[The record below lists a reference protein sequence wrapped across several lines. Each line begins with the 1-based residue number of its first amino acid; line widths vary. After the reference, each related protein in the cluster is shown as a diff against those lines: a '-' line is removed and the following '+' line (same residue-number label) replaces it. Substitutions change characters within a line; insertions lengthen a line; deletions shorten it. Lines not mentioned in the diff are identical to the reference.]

1 MIWSAESRVSGVTPR
16 RDGDSSSMKITN
28 ANQLAAYAVKV
39 FTQAGWICWRQNNV
53 AVCDKGQFRRFVG
66 LKGVS
71 DVIGFNATDGR
82 FLAVEIK
89 VGRDRLSAEQENF
102 LQSVNRAGG
111 LGLIVR
117 HANDLAQ
124 YLIP

>member
-1 MIWSAESRVSGVTPR
+1 MAAHCFGMAGRKAFSAKP
-16 RDGDSSSMKITN
+16 MKITN

-39 FTQAGWICWRQNNV
+39 FQQAGWVAWRQNNV

-71 DVIGFNATDGR
+71 DVIGFHAETGR
-82 FLAVEIK
+82 FLACEIK
-89 VGRDRLSAEQENF
+89 VGRDRLSPDQEQF

-111 LGLIVR
+111 LGLVVR
-117 HANDLAQ
+117 HADDLKP
-124 YLIP
+124 YLENHE

>member
-1 MIWSAESRVSGVTPR
+1 MLF
-16 RDGDSSSMKITN
+16 MKITN

-39 FTQAGWICWRQNNV
+39 FTRAGWVAWRQNNV

-66 LKGVS
+66 LRGVS
-71 DVIGFNATDGR
+71 DVIGFHRETGR
-82 FLAVEIK
+82 FLAIEIK

>member
-1 MIWSAESRVSGVTPR
+1 
-16 RDGDSSSMKITN
+16 MKITN

-53 AVCDKGQFRRFVG
+53 AVCDRGQFRRFVG

-71 DVIGFNATDGR
+71 DVIGFHATDGR

-89 VGRDRLSAEQENF
+89 VGRDRLSPDQANF
-102 LQSVNRAGG
+102 LHSVNRAGG
-111 LGLIVR
+111 LGIVVT
-117 HANDLAQ
+117 HAKDLETF
-124 YLIP
+124 LKS

>member
-1 MIWSAESRVSGVTPR
+1 
-16 RDGDSSSMKITN
+16 MKITN
-28 ANQLAAYAVKV
+28 ANQLATYAVKV
-39 FTQAGWICWRQNNV
+39 FTRAGWVCWRQNNV
-53 AVCDKGQFRRFVG
+53 AVCDRGQFRRFVG

-71 DVIGFNATDGR
+71 DVIGFNVTTGR

-89 VGRDRLSAEQENF
+89 VGRDRLSAEQEHF
-102 LQSVNRAGG
+102 LQSVERAGG

-117 HANDLAQ
+117 HADDLKP

>member
-1 MIWSAESRVSGVTPR
+1 
-16 RDGDSSSMKITN
+16 MKITN

-39 FTQAGWICWRQNNV
+39 FTQSGWMCWRQNNV
-53 AVCDKGQFRRFVG
+53 AVCDRGQFRRFVG

-71 DVIGFNATDGR
+71 DVIGFHANTGR

-89 VGRDRLSAEQENF
+89 VGRDRLSPEQEHF
-102 LQSVNRAGG
+102 LQTVERAGG

-117 HANDLAQ
+117 HADDLKP

>member
-1 MIWSAESRVSGVTPR
+1 
-16 RDGDSSSMKITN
+16 MKITN

-66 LKGVS
+66 LRGVS
-71 DVIGFNATDGR
+71 DVIGFDAFTGR

-89 VGRDRLSAEQENF
+89 AGRDRLSPDQANF
-102 LQSVNRAGG
+102 LHSVNRAGG
-111 LGLIVR
+111 LGIVVT
-117 HANDLAQ
+117 HAKDLET
-124 YLIP
+124 YLKS

>member
-1 MIWSAESRVSGVTPR
+1 
-16 RDGDSSSMKITN
+16 MKITN

-39 FTQAGWICWRQNNV
+39 FQRAGYVCWRQNNV

-71 DVIGFNATDGR
+71 DVIGFEKGTGR

-89 VGRDRLSAEQENF
+89 VGRDRLSPEQEKF
-102 LQSVNRAGG
+102 LDAVNRAGG
-111 LGLIVR
+111 VGVVVR
-117 HANDLAQ
+117 HADDLKP
-124 YLIP
+124 YLENHE